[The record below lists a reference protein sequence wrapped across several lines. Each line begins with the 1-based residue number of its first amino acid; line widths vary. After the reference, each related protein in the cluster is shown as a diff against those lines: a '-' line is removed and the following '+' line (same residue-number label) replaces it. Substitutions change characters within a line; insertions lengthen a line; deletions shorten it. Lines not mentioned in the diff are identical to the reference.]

1 MTTVTRDTP
10 TVSTN
15 GRGPARREVD
25 VAIIGSGFAG
35 LGMAIRLKQ
44 AGLDDFAVFERGE
57 DVGGT
62 WWFNSYPGCQC
73 DVPSH
78 LYSFSFALNPDWS
91 RTYSKQAE
99 IQAYLRDCAERF
111 DVMGHIRFSTD
122 VSAGEWDDELQ
133 RWRLQTTGGEVLAR
147 VVVAGFGPLSEPK
160 TPDLPGLDRF
170 KGATFHTAQWN
181 HDVDLH
187 DKRVAVLGTGASAI
201 QVAPQLQPLVEQL
214 HVFQRT
220 PPWVVPH
227 RDRPVTAL
235 ERRLYRAVPALQ
247 RWVRGNVYAMRELL
261 VPGLAFNPKLQR
273 PIQRL
278 AEAHI
283 AKQVPDPELRARVTP
298 DYTIGCKRI
307 LPSND
312 WYPALGQPNVELVT
326 SGIREVRED
335 GIVTGDGQE
344 VALDAIIFATGFHV
358 TDIPMAPA
366 VRGRDGQSL
375 ADVWQGSPQAF
386 RGTTVSGFPN
396 AFIMLGPNTGLGHNS
411 VVYMIESQIN
421 YVMDALRLM
430 RERGI
435 ESVDVRPEVQDA
447 FNERM
452 QARMARSVWNTGGCS
467 SWYLDANGRN
477 STIWPDFTWR
487 YRLKMRRFDASAYVA
502 RVRDT
507 QPAAAP
513 VPS

>member
-1 MTTVTRDTP
+1 MTTLVDETTAH
-10 TVSTN
+10 N
-15 GRGPARREVD
+15 GRGRAQREVD
-25 VAIIGSGFAG
+25 VAIIGSGFGG

-44 AGLDDFAVFERGE
+44 AGEEDFAVFEKGD

-62 WWFNSYPGCQC
+62 WWFNTYPGCQC

-99 IQAYLRDCAERF
+99 IQAYLRDCAQRY
-111 DVMGHIRFSTD
+111 DVMRHIRFGTD
-122 VSAGEWDDELQ
+122 VQGAAWDDDLQ
-133 RWRLQTTGGEVLAR
+133 RWRMETTDGEVLAR
-147 VVVAGFGPLSEPK
+147 VLVAGFGPLSEPS
-160 TPDLPGLDRF
+160 TPDLPGLDTF
-170 KGATFHTAQWN
+170 AGTTFHTARWN
-181 HDVDLH
+181 HDHDLRG
-187 DKRVAVLGTGASAI
+187 KRVAVIGTGASAI
-201 QVAPQLQPLVEQL
+201 QVVPQIQPVVEQL

-227 RDRPVTAL
+227 RDRPISDV
-235 ERRLYRAVPALQ
+235 ERGAYRAVPALQ
-247 RWVRGNVYAMRELL
+247 RWVRGNVYAMREAL

-283 AKQVPDPELRARVTP
+283 AKQVPDPELRAKVTP
-298 DYTIGCKRI
+298 NYTIGCKRI
-307 LPSND
+307 LPSNE
-312 WYPALGQPNVELVT
+312 WYPALGQPNVDVVS
-326 SGIREVRED
+326 SGIREVRENA
-335 GIVTGDGQE
+335 IVTGDGQE
-344 VALDAIIFATGFHV
+344 VAVDTIIFATGFHV

-366 VRGRDGQSL
+366 VTGRDGRTL
-375 ADVWQGSPQAF
+375 DHAWHGSPQAF

-396 AFIMLGPNTGLGHNS
+396 LFILLGPNTGLGHNS
-411 VVYMIESQIN
+411 VVYMIESQLN

-435 ESVDVRPEVQDA
+435 DSVDVRQEVQDA
-447 FNERM
+447 YNDKL
-452 QARMARSVWNTGGCS
+452 QARMAKSVWNTGGCS
-467 SWYLDANGRN
+467 SWYIDANGRN

-487 YRLKMRRFDASAYVA
+487 YRLRLRRFDASAYVA
-502 RVRDT
+502 RVREAE
-507 QPAAAP
+507 PVP